1 MKKGTKSLLFG
12 VHQFIWH
19 PVVVLLAWIELYGL
33 PNWKE
38 LLCIIIHDWGY
49 WGCENMD
56 DEKGQRHTEFAAMI
70 ICKLL
75 NMRKI
80 SYNYDEIPPFNY
92 ESTCFYNLCL
102 LHSRHYAKSV
112 NCRPSKLCY
121 ADKLS
126 MKYEIRWLYLLRGKL
141 SSEVQEYKHRCV
153 RLGYLGRCV
162 SYEDWFDYV
171 QKKCITIGKAQDV
184 NVGSHE

>member
-1 MKKGTKSLLFG
+1 MTKGTKSLLFG

-38 LLCIIIHDWGY
+38 LFCIIIHDWGY

-56 DEKGQRHTEFAAMI
+56 DEKGRRHTEFAAMI
-70 ICKLL
+70 IYKLFKPSL
-75 NMRKI
+75 INEHI
-80 SYNYDEIPPFNY
+80 YYYS
-92 ESTCFYNLCL
+92 LCL
-102 LHSRHYAKSV
+102 LHSRHYAKAI
-112 NCRPSKLCY
+112 CQKPSKLCY

-126 MKYEIRWLYLLRGKL
+126 MKYEIRWFYLLRGKL
-141 SSEVQEYKHRCV
+141 SNEVQEYKRRCI

-171 QKKCITIGKAQDV
+171 QKKCVTIGKAQDAEAG
-184 NVGSHE
+184 NYE